1 MTDER
6 GSVGLWLI
14 GLGPGDLGLM
24 TRSATEAARSCDKR
38 YLEGYTAVLP
48 ANQEEALEGVVG
60 SWERLMRPSI
70 ESPSALMEEARAS
83 AVALMV
89 VGDPLQATT
98 HVDLETW
105 CSESGVNFHVEPG
118 ISATSLAVS
127 ASGLQS
133 YRFGRQVTIPYRYG
147 EYLATSPLE
156 MIDGNLS
163 RGLHTLVLLDLDPSG
178 MGVDRPTPM
187 KPNEAVS
194 LIESMAEKCV
204 EEEVGGIFTESSI
217 REWDGFLLSDLGTDS
232 QRVLSGSLGELSY
245 AEGGLVHTLI
255 IPANMSDNEKESFER
270 RRPHR

>member
-1 MTDER
+1 
-6 GSVGLWLI
+6 
-14 GLGPGDLGLM
+14 
-24 TRSATEAARSCDKR
+24 
-38 YLEGYTAVLP
+38 
-48 ANQEEALEGVVG
+48 
-60 SWERLMRPSI
+60 
-70 ESPSALMEEARAS
+70 MEEARVS

-156 MIDGNLS
+156 MIGGNLS

-187 KPNEAVS
+187 KPKEAVS
-194 LIESMAEKCV
+194 LIESMAEKCI

-232 QRVLSGSLGELSY
+232 QRVLSGSLGELSN